1 MTNAETNPDP
11 ADTPQ
16 LRARVPWP
24 FGGVVR
30 PRAISRSEG
39 DIEVLAMNTFSGT
52 RPRRRW
58 TRQPIG
64 GGDDAVL
71 VALVLRSVMRG
82 VDADTLRRHW
92 PGSDEGFEVVLRLT
106 GHPS

>member
-1 MTNAETNPDP
+1 M
-11 ADTPQ
+11 
-16 LRARVPWP
+16 
-24 FGGVVR
+24 
-30 PRAISRSEG
+30 
-39 DIEVLAMNTFSGT
+39 
-52 RPRRRW
+52 
-58 TRQPIG
+58 
-64 GGDDAVL
+64 L